1 MHKIKKIL
9 IVGFGAIGQKH
20 LKNLRKILPK
30 SDFAIL
36 TSQKIKKDK
45 IKVFNALKDAKKFR
59 PSLVLICNQ
68 ATEHINYAKIFLN
81 MRCHLF
87 IEKPVA
93 TNVNQLTK
101 FIKEIKNKKITILS
115 GYNLRFEPSLIFFK
129 KIVDSKLLGTILS
142 VRSEVGQYLP
152 SWRDKDYSKS
162 VSAHTKTG
170 GGVINELSHDIDIL
184 LLLFKKIKIISA
196 LNYKVSN
203 LRINTEDTAHVIFKS
218 NKRKSIFFLNLLMDF
233 YRHDH
238 TRKCTVIGSKSTAVW
253 NGLERKITIFK
264 KNNIISKVYKFSK
277 NKQISYYNEM
287 KYLVKSIQNRK
298 NLIKDFESNVQLLK
312 ILNEIRRNKC
322 SV

>member
-1 MHKIKKIL
+1 MPKIKKIL

-36 TSQKIKKDK
+36 TSQKIKKKK
-45 IKVFNALKDAKKFR
+45 IKVFNLLKDAKKFR

-233 YRHDH
+233 YRHDY

-298 NLIKDFESNVQLLK
+298 NLIKDFKSNVQLLK

>member
-1 MHKIKKIL
+1 MPKIKKIL

-30 SDFAIL
+30 SEFAIL
-36 TSQKIKKDK
+36 TSQKIKKNK

-68 ATEHINYAKIFLN
+68 ATEHINYAKLFSN
-81 MRCHLF
+81 MGCHIF

-93 TNVNQLTK
+93 INVDHLTK

-129 KIVDSKLLGTILS
+129 KIVDSKLLGKILS

-162 VSAHTKTG
+162 VSAQKKTG

-184 LLLFKKIKIISA
+184 LMLFKKIKIVSST
-196 LNYKVSN
+196 NYKVSN
-203 LRINTEDTAHVIFKS
+203 LKINTEDTAHAIFKS
-218 NKRKSIFFLNLLMDF
+218 SKNKSNFFLYLVMDF

-238 TRKCTVIGSKSTAVW
+238 TRKCTVIGSDGTAVW
-253 NGLERKITIFK
+253 NGFERKITIFK
-264 KNNIISKVYKFSK
+264 KNNIIFKVYKFSK
-277 NKQISYYNEM
+277 NKEISYYNEM
-287 KYLVKSIQNRK
+287 KYLVRSIQSQK
-298 NLIKDFESNVQLLK
+298 TLIKDFENNIQLLK
-312 ILNEIRRNKC
+312 ILDAIRRNKC

>member
-36 TSQKIKKDK
+36 TSQKIKKKK
-45 IKVFNALKDAKKFR
+45 IKVFNLLKDAKKFR

-233 YRHDH
+233 YRHDY

-298 NLIKDFESNVQLLK
+298 NLIKDFKSNVQLLK